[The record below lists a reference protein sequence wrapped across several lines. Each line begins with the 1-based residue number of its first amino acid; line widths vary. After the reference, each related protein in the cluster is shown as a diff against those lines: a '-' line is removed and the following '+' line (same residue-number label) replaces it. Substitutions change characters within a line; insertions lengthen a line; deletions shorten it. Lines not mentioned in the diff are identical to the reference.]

1 MNYYE
6 TLLIIHPALEAGRL
20 KDIILAIEENLK
32 NKAAT
37 ILSVDI
43 WGKKRLA
50 YLIEKQKYGTYVK
63 LQFSGSGDCI
73 QKLEMELQHNANIL
87 SYLTTTISK
96 SDISEETSDLD
107 TQIAGQSRE
116 SQTVIENEVQKTS
129 KDASTEEKTEENVEE
144 VENSKEE
151 EKTEESVEEVE
162 NSKEEKKTEE
172 SVKE

>member
-37 ILSVDI
+37 ILSIDI

-63 LQFSGSGDCI
+63 LQFSGLGDCI

-96 SDISEETSDLD
+96 SDISEEAKDLD

-116 SQTVIENEVQKTS
+116 TQHTIQNEEKVTS
-129 KDASTEEKTEENVEE
+129 KDSI
-144 VENSKEE
+144 KEE
-151 EKTEESVEEVE
+151 EKTEESVEEIE
-162 NSKEEKKTEE
+162 NSNQEEEKTEE
-172 SVKE
+172 SVEE